1 MALLGQSHHVC
12 TLFRGEFFMGSL
24 RSVSV
29 SSLSSPS
36 CTLQSP
42 LTPPAPALP
51 PNCLIASSSSPS
63 TKGSTRKW
71 PMTGVVCCCSKDDD
85 YASRVLR
92 SQLGDPQKHGTRR
105 TRRRRKQ
112 EEELLLV
119 VVRAS
124 SSSEVS
130 SSASSSANQSEG
142 GDHFE
147 VVLGREI
154 SKRDLRVATTAL
166 AAIGLSVANKVL
178 YKMALVP
185 LNKYPFFL
193 AQVNTFGYV
202 IAYSTILF
210 IRYRTGIVTKEM
222 LALPKLQFI
231 ALGALEAVGIAS
243 GMAAAANIAGASIP
257 ILHQLFLVWQLLLSA
272 TILRKRYAR
281 GQILGCLLVILGV
294 LVVVTSRA
302 DRVNPHSL
310 QQSSLIWPLIMIFST
325 ACTAGASILKEFI
338 FQDAA
343 KQLQGGTVDI
353 FVVNSLG
360 SSFQALFV
368 LLLLPLLSNLKGIP
382 FQQLPTYLWEGAAC
396 FLNKEGVVGNECEGA
411 PLVPLLYILTNL
423 AFNICNLSLL
433 KQSSAVVSSLCGT
446 MAVPLTIWSF
456 TLPLP
461 LLGTP
466 ASLPPR
472 LFVGAAILI
481 AGLAS
486 YNISGERQRREL
498 NA

>member
-1 MALLGQSHHVC
+1 MALLGQSHHAC

-71 PMTGVVCCCSKDDD
+71 PLTGVVCYCSKDDY

-92 SQLGDPQKHGTRR
+92 SQLGDPQKHG
-105 TRRRRKQ
+105 RRRRKQ
-112 EEELLLV
+112 EEEPLV

-124 SSSEVS
+124 SSSE
-130 SSASSSANQSEG
+130 
-142 GDHFE
+142 
-147 VVLGREI
+147 
-154 SKRDLRVATTAL
+154 
-166 AAIGLSVANKVL
+166 
-178 YKMALVP
+178 
-185 LNKYPFFL
+185 
-193 AQVNTFGYV
+193 VNTFGYV

-210 IRYRTGIVTKEM
+210 IRCQAGIVTKEM

-231 ALGALEAVGIAS
+231 ALGALEALGIAS

-294 LVVVTSRA
+294 LVVVTSRV

-343 KQLQGGTVDI
+343 KRLQGGTVDI

-382 FQQLPTYLWEGAAC
+382 FQQLPTYLWEGKG
-396 FLNKEGVVGNECEGA
+396 L
-411 PLVPLLYILTNL
+411 LVYNPCLDRVL
-423 AFNICNLSLL
+423 
-433 KQSSAVVSSLCGT
+433 
-446 MAVPLTIWSF
+446 
-456 TLPLP
+456 
-461 LLGTP
+461 
-466 ASLPPR
+466 
-472 LFVGAAILI
+472 AILGGFKMS
-481 AGLAS
+481 GLQ
-486 YNISGERQRREL
+486 IK
-498 NA
+498 

>member
-1 MALLGQSHHVC
+1 MALLGQSHHAC

-71 PMTGVVCCCSKDDD
+71 PLTGVVCYCSKDDY

-92 SQLGDPQKHGTRR
+92 SQLGDPQKHG
-105 TRRRRKQ
+105 RRRRKQ
-112 EEELLLV
+112 EEEPLV

-154 SKRDLRVATTAL
+154 SKRDLGVATTAL

-210 IRYRTGIVTKEM
+210 IRCQAGIVTKEM

-231 ALGALEAVGIAS
+231 ALGALEALGIAS

-294 LVVVTSRA
+294 LVVVTSRV

-343 KQLQGGTVDI
+343 KRLQGGTVDI

-382 FQQLPTYLWEGAAC
+382 FQQLPTYLWEGKG
-396 FLNKEGVVGNECEGA
+396 L
-411 PLVPLLYILTNL
+411 LVYNPCLDRVL
-423 AFNICNLSLL
+423 
-433 KQSSAVVSSLCGT
+433 
-446 MAVPLTIWSF
+446 
-456 TLPLP
+456 
-461 LLGTP
+461 
-466 ASLPPR
+466 
-472 LFVGAAILI
+472 AILGGFKMSDQI
-481 AGLAS
+481 RNACLQAVEILEFQGK
-486 YNISGERQRREL
+486 ISFLTHCFIRWMHCF
-498 NA
+498 